1 VLANA
6 GPAGLTVTDLVVATG
21 RQKTWR
27 YDRLA
32 DLQPAGL
39 VQRAGQSRYRLA
51 QQPERGWSAESS
63 SYAA

>member
-6 GPAGLTVTDLVVATG
+6 GHGGLTVTDLVVATGRQKTG

-39 VQRAGQSRYRLA
+39 VQRAGQGRYRLA
-51 QQPERGWSAESS
+51 RQPECGGEAES
-63 SYAA
+63 